1 MKQIRARR
9 LGIPKQTAA
18 CIPWVAIGEGF
29 EEPVRPVTVQKSRSR
44 MRPGEPMEDFARVH
58 SDPGQAGARRIG
70 GIESNGGRR
79 YALYYRAGGNI

>member
-1 MKQIRARR
+1 
-9 LGIPKQTAA
+9 
-18 CIPWVAIGEGF
+18 
-29 EEPVRPVTVQKSRSR
+29 
-44 MRPGEPMEDFARVH
+44 MRPGEPIEDFARVD